1 MLESPEWLNCTILI
15 YQLYL
20 YNLSAY
26 IYNLSAI
33 CLLLIS
39 YMFIIHP
46 LLILSTLKHSVKIF
60 GDFLK
65 MTNVKV
71 PMGKM
76 LTTSNTRII
85 YAK

>member
-1 MLESPEWLNCTILI
+1 
-15 YQLYL
+15 
-20 YNLSAY
+20 
-26 IYNLSAI
+26 
-33 CLLLIS
+33 
-39 YMFIIHP
+39 MFIINQ
-46 LLILSTLKHSVKIF
+46 LYVYYSSTFVLSTLKHSVKIF

-76 LTTSNTRII
+76 LTTSNARII

>member
-1 MLESPEWLNCTILI
+1 
-15 YQLYL
+15 
-20 YNLSAY
+20 
-26 IYNLSAI
+26 
-33 CLLLIS
+33 
-39 YMFIIHP
+39 MFIIHP

-85 YAK
+85 YAKWISDSQLLIVWNISVIL